1 MSVSASEYNSDID
14 NEDSLSSVSSL
25 EDEEKFE
32 YIGQVLEHR
41 YLILDYLNNGTFCR
55 VYMAY
60 DIQVDKYCAIKVLN
74 YDSTNEG
81 QIECSFLYRT
91 NNCKNIVKIYDSFL
105 RDNSFFLVLEL
116 MGVAVIDLINRVD
129 IDNKVHSVVVK
140 KIVHDALNGI
150 KELNHHSLIHTDL
163 KLENLMTNFFPERT
177 KKVIEIVNSLDIQE
191 ARRVFYNGKISCI
204 NSSWSRDELALFKS
218 SLREDFNKMAKKLV
232 SIELKRHNLPE
243 HNSVGDISS
252 ITSDNL
258 ICKIIDLGNAEEYDV
273 LFGYN
278 KGTIHIRCYRPPEN
292 FKYNNFYVKSDIW
305 TMGCLLYE
313 MLFYDKLFDLEY
325 SNKKEEYLD
334 YIRETVSN
342 LEEIIR
348 PELEEI
354 NFRTNAEREYYFE
367 LLKNTLVINYDK
379 RWSVNDC
386 LNSGLFKD

>member
-1 MSVSASEYNSDID
+1 MNW
-14 NEDSLSSVSSL
+14 L
-25 EDEEKFE
+25 
-32 YIGQVLEHR
+32 
-41 YLILDYLNNGTFCR
+41 
-55 VYMAY
+55 
-60 DIQVDKYCAIKVLN
+60 
-74 YDSTNEG
+74 
-81 QIECSFLYRT
+81 
-91 NNCKNIVKIYDSFL
+91 FL
-105 RDNSFFLVLEL
+105 RVHYEKT
-116 MGVAVIDLINRVD
+116 LIN
-129 IDNKVHSVVVK
+129 
-140 KIVHDALNGI
+140 
-150 KELNHHSLIHTDL
+150 
-163 KLENLMTNFFPERT
+163 
-177 KKVIEIVNSLDIQE
+177 
-191 ARRVFYNGKISCI
+191 IS
-204 NSSWSRDELALFKS
+204 
-218 SLREDFNKMAKKLV
+218 KLV

-325 SNKKEEYLD
+325 SNKKDEYLD

-348 PELEEI
+348 PDLEEI

-367 LLKNTLVINYDK
+367 LLKNMLVVNYDN